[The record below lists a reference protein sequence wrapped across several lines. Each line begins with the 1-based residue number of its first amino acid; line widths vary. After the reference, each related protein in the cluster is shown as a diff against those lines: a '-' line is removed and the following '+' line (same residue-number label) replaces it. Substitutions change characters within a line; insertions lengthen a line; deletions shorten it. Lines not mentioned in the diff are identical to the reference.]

1 MQIKRSQDIEYIVQ
15 QALKTGLT
23 AYCRPLPKDFK
34 TPSILVT
41 LVGGTRLNEIDTF
54 DLVLDSRAET
64 DAEANEYLRNAI
76 GVLEA
81 VCNEQTTAI
90 RHVVLNSIG
99 AWEEI
104 LCGLIWRCVR
114 RGSALWHIL
123 KQQIFNF

>member
-1 MQIKRSQDIEYIVQ
+1 
-15 QALKTGLT
+15 
-23 AYCRPLPKDFK
+23 
-34 TPSILVT
+34 
-41 LVGGTRLNEIDTF
+41 VGGTRLNEIDTF

-99 AWEEI
+99 AW
-104 LCGLIWRCVR
+104 GRDPVR
-114 RGSALWHIL
+114 PDLAMCSARIRVVAHIETTN
-123 KQQIFNF
+123 I

>member
-41 LVGGTRLNEIDTF
+41 LVGGTRLNKIDTF

-99 AWEEI
+99 AW
-104 LCGLIWRCVR
+104 GRDPVR
-114 RGSALWHIL
+114 PDLAMCSARIRVVAHIETAN
-123 KQQIFNF
+123 I

>member
-99 AWEEI
+99 AW
-104 LCGLIWRCVR
+104 GRDPVR
-114 RGSALWHIL
+114 PDLAMCSARIRVVAHIETAN
-123 KQQIFNF
+123 I

>member
-15 QALKTGLT
+15 QALKTELT
-23 AYCRPLPKDFK
+23 AYCRPLPKDFN

-41 LVGGTRLNEIDTF
+41 LVGGTRSKEIDTF

-81 VCNEQTTAI
+81 VCDAQTTAV

-99 AWEEI
+99 AW
-104 LCGLIWRCVR
+104 GRDPVR
-114 RGSALWHIL
+114 PDLAMCSARIRVVAHIETAN
-123 KQQIFNF
+123 I

>member
-1 MQIKRSQDIEYIVQ
+1 MQIQRSQDIEYIVQ

-41 LVGGTRLNEIDTF
+41 LVGGTRSKEIDTF

-81 VCNEQTTAI
+81 VCEAQTTAI

-99 AWEEI
+99 AW
-104 LCGLIWRCVR
+104 GRDPVR
-114 RGSALWHIL
+114 SDLAMCSARIRVVAHIETAN
-123 KQQIFNF
+123 I

>member
-15 QALKTGLT
+15 QALKTELT

-99 AWEEI
+99 AW
-104 LCGLIWRCVR
+104 GRDPVR
-114 RGSALWHIL
+114 PDLAMCSARIRVVAHIETAN
-123 KQQIFNF
+123 I

>member
-99 AWEEI
+99 AW
-104 LCGLIWRCVR
+104 GRDPVR
-114 RGSALWHIL
+114 PDLAMCSARIRVVAHIETTN
-123 KQQIFNF
+123 I

>member
-99 AWEEI
+99 AWGRDPVRPDLAMCSARIRVVAHIEI
-104 LCGLIWRCVR
+104 TNI
-114 RGSALWHIL
+114 
-123 KQQIFNF
+123 